1 MLTVHFETDAATI
14 AALCD
19 ELGVAADE
27 KCSNFVL
34 REDGEP
40 IGLMRTEVGDSV
52 KITYFNIVKRAMNV
66 ENREFFFRAM
76 LFKFSLNPIPLEV
89 EGEHEELKKFG
100 FAFDG
105 KSMRINSADIVFA
118 PRL

>member
-1 MLTVHFETDAATI
+1 MLTVHYETDTGTI
-14 AALCD
+14 AKLCD
-19 ELGVAADE
+19 ELGAPADS

-40 IGLMRTEVGDSV
+40 IGLMRTEVGDTV
-52 KITYFNIVKRAMNV
+52 KIVYFNIVKRAMNV

-76 LFKFSLNPIPLEV
+76 LFKFSLNPVPLEV
-89 EGEHEELKKFG
+89 EGEHPELQKFG
-100 FAFDG
+100 FVFDG
-105 KSMRINSADIVFA
+105 KSMIINSADIVFA